1 MLAVSSLSG
10 LRGLPGLVAYSAA
23 KAGVISLAKSLA
35 AELEPQG
42 VGVHV
47 LILGPTTTPMMEVAG
62 TRPRQMEPS
71 DVAETVAWLADLP
84 RSVVLHEIVLKP
96 VGYEPLL

>member
-84 RSVVLHEIVLKP
+84 RSVVLHEITLRP
-96 VGYEPLL
+96 ARI